1 MDPIF
6 IYHHIICLAKQEYLP
21 SEEESSIIC
30 SYTGEAEMLG
40 QAEKYMKEMSG
51 FPAAGKHIQAMIYK
65 QQLKIR
71 VNECC
76 ATLSVIE
83 GACDDVKMCVGFKK
97 VLKTILKVGNQMN
110 DGEKHLGFTLDSL
123 LKLQSA
129 KAFDKKTSIL
139 QYVIML
145 IYRNDEKCLD
155 FPNELTHCAEA
166 SRLTLDSAHQEQVA
180 LKQGHEASLRIVS
193 AALHQDA
200 SSTVLTA
207 MSVMTSF
214 LSEAKQMLEELSAKV
229 NGVKLKFASVLAYFG
244 EESGMSSQDFFSTL
258 TAFITVRKSGGTVT
272 LQCAIMIHCSLFITQ
287 NVVVDI
293 TFFFP

>member
-1 MDPIF
+1 
-6 IYHHIICLAKQEYLP
+6 LP
-21 SEEESSIIC
+21 SEEESGIIC
-30 SYTGEAEMLG
+30 SYAGDAEMLG

-51 FPAAGKHIQAMIYK
+51 FPAAAKHIQAMIYK

-229 NGVKLKFASVLAYFG
+229 NGVKAKFASVLAYFG

-258 TAFITVRKSGGTVT
+258 TAFITVRNREGQS
-272 LQCAIMIHCSLFITQ
+272 HCSMQLSYRAISSS
-287 NVVVDI
+287 
-293 TFFFP
+293 